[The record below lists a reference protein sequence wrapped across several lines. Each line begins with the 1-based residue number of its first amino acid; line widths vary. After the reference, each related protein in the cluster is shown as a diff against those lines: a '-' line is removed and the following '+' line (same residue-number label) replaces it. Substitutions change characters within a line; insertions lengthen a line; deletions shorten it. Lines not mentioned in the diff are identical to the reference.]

1 MDEKEYRKRFP
12 KADTS
17 KYPVAIV
24 ATNVREGKKYAKA
37 LRIEDFKIVTNLQMT
52 EGLRTRAVII
62 TPGYVNHIQNWI
74 FSSMNLVDVVSSQA
88 YRSDNPMG

>member
-1 MDEKEYRKRFP
+1 MDEKGYRRRFP

-24 ATNVREGKKYAKA
+24 ATNLREGKKYAKA
-37 LRIEDFKIVTNLQMT
+37 LRIEDFKIVTNLKMT

-62 TPGYVNHIQNWI
+62 TPGFMNQLQNWI
-74 FSSMNLVDVVSSQA
+74 FSSMTLIDVVSAQA